1 MSAYEIISLIISG
14 LAAIATTAAV
24 LVALWQT
31 KYANRKRLKCYF
43 SENNT
48 IVNPNSYTTKNYV
61 GMNITNIGNK
71 KVILSPWGIIT
82 NRNEIIMILTDAS
95 MFSNSD
101 YFDKVIA
108 KKTPYILD
116 AEENVCFMYPKD
128 MFLNL
133 VKTNIESGKLNKDR
147 KICFFVKDSTNK
159 TYKIKSSKKA
169 VEYISKE
176 IKK

>member
-31 KYANRKRLKCYF
+31 KYANRKKLKSYF
-43 SENNT
+43 SGDNT

-71 KVILSPWGIIT
+71 KVILSSWEIIT

-101 YFDKVIA
+101 YFDKAIV
-108 KKTPYILD
+108 KKNTIHIRCRRKCMLYVSQR
-116 AEENVCFMYPKD
+116 NVF
-128 MFLNL
+128 
-133 VKTNIESGKLNKDR
+133 
-147 KICFFVKDSTNK
+147 
-159 TYKIKSSKKA
+159 KSCQDKCW
-169 VEYISKE
+169 IR
-176 IKK
+176 